1 MANIKSLQMWENIC
15 NDSRIG
21 VSQSLF
27 GLRTKAVYLPTGSE
41 LKAGTM
47 GFSRSD
53 GMKLQQILL
62 SLHEGQRCSLDGF
75 QPKPVPNGNYMVEVC
90 YSDDD
95 SFLAIQLFQFS
106 RLSYEP
112 VTDVLVFEE
121 DDARFV
127 GSLF

>member
-1 MANIKSLQMWENIC
+1 MANLKSLQMWENIC

-27 GLRTKAVYLPTGSE
+27 GLRAKAVYLPTGSE

-47 GFSRSD
+47 GFSASD
-53 GMKLQQILL
+53 GMKLKQILL
-62 SLHEGQRCSLDGF
+62 SLHEGRKCSLDGF
-75 QPKPVPNGNYMVEVC
+75 KPKPVPNGNYKVEVC

-95 SFLAIQLFQFS
+95 AFLAIQLFQFS

-112 VTDVLVFEE
+112 VTDILFFEE
-121 DDARFV
+121 DDARYARV
-127 GSLF
+127 LF